1 MWKQVIPQF
10 VWELCLQVTKLLL
23 IYNVSIFLPV
33 PTTPGGMHQV
43 NPSYSLNCL
52 DSSLPW
58 VYMQMSLEAH

>member
-33 PTTPGGMHQV
+33 PTTPGGIHQGK
-43 NPSYSLNCL
+43 PQLLFNCL
-52 DSSLPW
+52 DSSLSW
-58 VYMQMSLEAH
+58 VYMQMSLETH